1 MGYNRKVDFKALKD
15 RLPPGSMRVVLAHY
29 GITPVSQAEQ
39 TRIRCPFHD
48 DERPSCTVN
57 LTAGVFS
64 CKAAGCGVEGGLL
77 DFVQRIEASSL
88 PKAAETL
95 AIICGVAVPLLDG
108 TLRPVNGA
116 RSIDKGKT
124 AQPSSR
130 GANARPGPVQ
140 RERGAVPE
148 RTEPEKVRNKA
159 LGL

>member
-1 MGYNRKVDFKALKD
+1 MGDNRKVDFKALKE
-15 RLPPGSMRVVLAHY
+15 RTRGQMPAVLAHY
-29 GITPVSQAEQ
+29 GITSLSQNEQ

-77 DFVQRIEASSL
+77 DFVHRKEASSL

-95 AIICGVAVPLLDG
+95 ASICGVAVPLLDG

-116 RSIDKGKT
+116 RSNDRGKT
-124 AQPSSR
+124 ARTWSERPGGRCCVVLRGLSR
-130 GANARPGPVQ
+130 GARA
-140 RERGAVPE
+140 
-148 RTEPEKVRNKA
+148 
-159 LGL
+159 